1 MDKLVIAKFKLLT
14 DNAKLPEYKTS
25 GAAGFDLYSVENV
38 TLKSGEIKVI
48 ATGLAVEIP
57 TNYELQ
63 IRSRSGLAS
72 QGVSVLNSPGT
83 IDSDYR
89 GEIKIILCNHTQS
102 DFKVQAGDRI
112 AQGVIAHVPPVL
124 LAKVEVLTETDRN
137 DKGFGS
143 TGKN

>member
-1 MDKLVIAKFKLLT
+1 MHQLVIAKFKLLT

-25 GAAGFDLYSVENV
+25 GSAGFDLHSVENV

-89 GEIKIILCNHTQS
+89 GEIKIILCNHTPS

-112 AQGVIAHVPPVL
+112 AQGVIAHVPAVL
-124 LAKVEVLTETDRN
+124 IAKVEVLTETDRN